1 MEDVEGVARGLG
13 TSLFSST
20 SKPGTLNRAAM
31 LGIHTYC
38 SAVSAWGRFSCLLVA
53 LRPTS

>member
-20 SKPGTLNRAAM
+20 SKPGTLNCAAM

-38 SAVSAWGRFSCLLVA
+38 SAVSAWGRFSCFFVA